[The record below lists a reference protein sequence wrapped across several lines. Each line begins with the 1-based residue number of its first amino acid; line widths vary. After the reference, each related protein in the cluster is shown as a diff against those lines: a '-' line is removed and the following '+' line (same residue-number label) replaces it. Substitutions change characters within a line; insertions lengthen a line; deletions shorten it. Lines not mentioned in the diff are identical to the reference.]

1 MSIQS
6 DTTKSIESLL
16 EICKTLR
23 NFIDL
28 QSKRIDLLQKQFDTN
43 QKILARYQMTEG
55 SDLTNSPLED
65 LKKIVEGNDVK

>member
-16 EICKTLR
+16 EICKKLR

-55 SDLTNSPLED
+55 SDEQRN
-65 LKKIVEGNDVK
+65 NN

>member
-1 MSIQS
+1 MLLLILIKRKDNMSIQS

-55 SDLTNSPLED
+55 SDEQRN
-65 LKKIVEGNDVK
+65 NN

>member
-6 DTTKSIESLL
+6 DTTKLIESLL

-55 SDLTNSPLED
+55 SDEQRN
-65 LKKIVEGNDVK
+65 NN

>member
-6 DTTKSIESLL
+6 NTNKSIESLL

-55 SDLTNSPLED
+55 SDE
-65 LKKIVEGNDVK
+65 

>member
-1 MSIQS
+1 MSIKS

-43 QKILARYQMTEG
+43 QKKIEEFETKEYER
-55 SDLTNSPLED
+55 DLNEQR
-65 LKKIVEGNDVK
+65 NNN

>member
-6 DTTKSIESLL
+6 DTTKSIKSLL

-55 SDLTNSPLED
+55 SDEQRN
-65 LKKIVEGNDVK
+65 NN

>member
-1 MSIQS
+1 MSIQN
-6 DTTKSIESLL
+6 DTNKSIESLL

-55 SDLTNSPLED
+55 SDEQRN
-65 LKKIVEGNDVK
+65 NN

>member
-6 DTTKSIESLL
+6 DTTKSIEALL

-55 SDLTNSPLED
+55 SDEQRN
-65 LKKIVEGNDVK
+65 NN